1 MFKENY
7 FTKKYNIFFYIIILS
22 IGLYLSSLKGY
33 GSDRDSP
40 ALISVFINFLEQG
53 IYSPSRGY
61 GHPIAELIIGF
72 LAYNFG
78 ATVSTYFSF
87 IAFFLS
93 LIFFYKSF
101 EDFFNE
107 ERLNIFVLLCI
118 SNSFLLFD
126 NINSSDFPWSLFFFS
141 LGFFFNEKRKIFILL
156 YFFCSMCWLQI

>member
-1 MFKENY
+1 MFKENFFIKIY
-7 FTKKYNIFFYIIILS
+7 DIFFYIIILS
-22 IGLYLSSLKGY
+22 FGFYLSSLKGY

-40 ALISVFINFLEQG
+40 ALISAFITFLEQD

-107 ERLNIFVLLCI
+107 ERLNIFILLCI

-126 NINSSDFPWSLFFFS
+126 NIKDETD
-141 LGFFFNEKRKIFILL
+141 G
-156 YFFCSMCWLQI
+156 

>member
-22 IGLYLSSLKGY
+22 IGFYLSSLKGY

-61 GHPIAELIIGF
+61 GHPIAEFIIGF

-78 ATVSTYFSF
+78 ATVSTYFSIIIF
-87 IAFFLS
+87 RVGNYYFEEISDFAVFLNKFDIYPAFVDT
-93 LIFFYKSF
+93 LICIFC
-101 EDFFNE
+101 
-107 ERLNIFVLLCI
+107 IFVAYKFFKNTSL
-118 SNSFLLFD
+118 D
-126 NINSSDFPWSLFFFS
+126 NHSSRHL
-141 LGFFFNEKRKIFILL
+141 
-156 YFFCSMCWLQI
+156 